1 MGAGTGALTCR
12 LSKLVRLV
20 GKRGSKTAARRGG
33 AGLTTLW
40 RAVKPAELADIQ
52 ATGVFR
58 NLGSAEGKYFS
69 TTAEGAA
76 SYAKQAFYGFK
87 DPPHTLIR
95 TEAPSGLLEQLAIQ
109 AVDRGIPAVV
119 VPNQA
124 LPGLTPQILHYFPL
138 PPY

>member
-1 MGAGTGALTCR
+1 MLE
-12 LSKLVRLV
+12 
-20 GKRGSKTAARRGG
+20 
-33 AGLTTLW
+33 GLTTLW

-87 DPPHTLIR
+87 DPPYTLIR
-95 TEAPSGLLEQLAIQ
+95 AEAPGSLLQQLGIQ
-109 AVDRGIPAVV
+109 VVAQGIPTMV
-119 VPNQA
+119 VPNPA
-124 LPGLTPQILHYFPL
+124 LPRLIPQILHYFPL
-138 PPY
+138 PFH

>member
-1 MGAGTGALTCR
+1 MADEALLAGERFLE
-12 LSKLVRLV
+12 
-20 GKRGSKTAARRGG
+20 
-33 AGLTTLW
+33 GLTTLW

-76 SYAKQAFYGFK
+76 SYAQQAFYGFK
-87 DPPHTLIR
+87 DPPYTLMR
-95 TEAPSGLLEQLAIQ
+95 TAAPSSLLQQLGIQ
-109 AVDRGIPAVV
+109 AVDRGIPTVV

-124 LPGLTPQILHYFPL
+124 LPELMPQILSYFPL
-138 PPY
+138 SFH

>member
-12 LSKLVRLV
+12 LNKLVSLV
-20 GKRGSKTAARRGG
+20 GKRGSKTAARGG
-33 AGLTTLW
+33 EGLTILW
-40 RAVKPAELADIQ
+40 RAVKPTELADIQ

-58 NLGSAEGKYFS
+58 NVGSAEGKYFS

-76 SYAKQAFYGFK
+76 SYAKQAFYGFN
-87 DPPHTLIR
+87 DPPYTLIR
-95 TEAPSGLLEQLAIQ
+95 TEASSGLLQQLEIQ

>member
-1 MGAGTGALTCR
+1 VGAGTGALTCR
-12 LSKLVRLV
+12 LNKLVSLV
-20 GKRGSKTAARRGG
+20 GKRGSKTAARGG
-33 AGLTTLW
+33 EGLTILW
-40 RAVKPAELADIQ
+40 RAVKPTELADIQ

-58 NLGSAEGKYFS
+58 NVGSAEGKYFS

-76 SYAKQAFYGFK
+76 SYAKQAFYGFN
-87 DPPHTLIR
+87 DPPYTLIR
-95 TEAPSGLLEQLAIQ
+95 TEASSGLLQQLEIQ

-124 LPGLTPQILHYFPL
+124 LPGLMPQILNYFPL

>member
-1 MGAGTGALTCR
+1 VGVEAGAFTCR
-12 LSKLVRLV
+12 LNKHVSLI
-20 GKRGSKTAARRGG
+20 GKRDSKTAPRGDE
-33 AGLTTLW
+33 GLTILW

-52 ATGVFR
+52 STGVFR

-76 SYAKQAFYGFK
+76 SYAKQAFYGFN
-87 DPPHTLIR
+87 DPPYTLIR
-95 TEAPSGLLEQLAIQ
+95 TEAPSGLLQQLAVQ
-109 AVDRGIPAVV
+109 AVDRGIAAVV

-124 LPGLTPQILHYFPL
+124 LPGLIPQIVHYFPL

>member
-1 MGAGTGALTCR
+1 M
-12 LSKLVRLV
+12 
-20 GKRGSKTAARRGG
+20 
-33 AGLTTLW
+33 TTLW

-58 NLGSAEGKYFS
+58 NLSSAEGKYFS

-76 SYAKQAFYGFK
+76 SYAKQAFYGFN

-95 TEAPSGLLEQLAIQ
+95 TEAPSGLVQQLEIQ

-124 LPGLTPQILHYFPL
+124 LPGLTPQIMNYFPL
-138 PPY
+138 PLY